1 MKRSIICYSAMLLV
15 LTMIANPAWTQGRGR
30 GNAKRKPATA
40 SQAVLEVS
48 VVFTTQE
55 RDIISGWFT
64 TNRSGLPPGLA
75 NRESLPPGLE
85 RQLRRNGTLPPGL
98 QKKLHPLPYALEG
111 KLRKLPAGYSRVVIG
126 GSIILMN
133 GRTGVIFDVI
143 RDIIPGDDSGVL
155 TQRAATSVASQPAP
169 SVASSS
175 TREPTAPSQTLAGIP
190 AEGARLRVR
199 TTTTLSTKS
208 HQAGDT
214 FLATL
219 EEPWVEGS
227 RVIAPQGAQVEG
239 RIVEADDGGRVK
251 GVAWIAVQLVRLHT
265 VSGHV
270 AEIATNTLVMEANGT
285 KAEDAA
291 KIGVISGIGAAVGA
305 LIGGGKGAVIGAATG
320 AAAGTGVVLATHGDP
335 AVIASETVLDFTLQ
349 PSRQGN

>member
-1 MKRSIICYSAMLLV
+1 MKRNIICYSAMLLV

-40 SQAVLEVS
+40 SQAVVEVS

-55 RDIISGWFT
+55 RDIISGWFS

-75 NRESLPPGLE
+75 NRETLPPGLE

-98 QKKLHPLPYALEG
+98 QKKLHPFPYALE
-111 KLRKLPAGYSRVVIG
+111 RRLPRLPGDYSRVIIG

-133 GRTGVIFDVI
+133 GKTGVIFDVI
-143 RDIIPGDDSGVL
+143 HNVIPGDDSGGL
-155 TQRAATSVASQPAP
+155 TQRAATSAASQPAP
-169 SVASSS
+169 STTSN
-175 TREPTAPSQTLAGIP
+175 RERTAPSQTLAGIP

-219 EEPWVEGS
+219 EEPLVEGS
-227 RVIAPQGAQVEG
+227 RVIAPKGAQVEG

-251 GVAWIAVQLVRLHT
+251 GVAWMAVQLVRLHT

-291 KIGVISGIGAAVGA
+291 KIGVTSGIGAVVGA
-305 LIGGGKGAVIGAATG
+305 LIGGGKGAGIGAATG

-349 PSRQGN
+349 PSPQAN

>member
-1 MKRSIICYSAMLLV
+1 MKRSIICYSTMLLV
-15 LTMIANPAWTQGRGR
+15 LTIIANPAWTQGRG
-30 GNAKRKPATA
+30 KRKPTTA
-40 SQAVLEVS
+40 SQAVVEIS
-48 VVFTTQE
+48 VVFTTQD
-55 RDIISGWFT
+55 RDIISGWFS

-75 NRESLPPGLE
+75 NRETLPPGLE

-98 QKKLHPLPYALEG
+98 QKKLHPFPYALEQR
-111 KLRKLPAGYSRVVIG
+111 LPRLPADYSRVIIG

-133 GRTGVIFDVI
+133 GRTGVIFDIIHNVI
-143 RDIIPGDDSGVL
+143 PDDNSAVL
-155 TQRAATSVASQPAP
+155 TPRAATSAASQPAP
-169 SVASSS
+169 STASHH
-175 TREPTAPSQTLAGIP
+175 EHTAPSRTLAGIP
-190 AEGARLRVR
+190 AEGARLQVR

-291 KIGVISGIGAAVGA
+291 KIGVTSGIGAAVGA